1 MIPRIKSI
9 RPLKNYILA
18 VEFEDGKKVSYD
30 MKEDIDTLPEYDD
43 LKEIPNLFEQVE
55 VDESRT
61 CIPSTLMLFCT
72 MCLTSA
78 LSVIR
83 FIILLAVRGL
93 LRQRLDIR
101 SAF

>member
-61 CIPSTLMLFCT
+61 CIYWTEDIDLPSD
-72 MCLTSA
+72 
-78 LSVIR
+78 
-83 FIILLAVRGL
+83 ILYEYGVEE
-93 LRQRLDIR
+93 
-101 SAF
+101 

>member
-61 CIPSTLMLFCT
+61 CIYWTEDIDLPSD
-72 MCLTSA
+72 
-78 LSVIR
+78 
-83 FIILLAVRGL
+83 ILYEYGL
-93 LRQRLDIR
+93 EE
-101 SAF
+101 